1 MAKLDESRTQILQR
15 VAHPLPG
22 THLGVDLV
30 DFSQEFL
37 ARKIQPLHHIIEPVL
52 EKGLYNVLEAAQ
64 MLYGLDI
71 HPLLLFFSTRFFT
84 HCKLLLEILHPR
96 LELFKLLL
104 AANVKVVQPLPHRL

>member
-1 MAKLDESRTQILQR
+1 M
-15 VAHPLPG
+15 AHPLPG
-22 THLGVDLV
+22 THLALDLV

-37 ARKIQPLHHIIEPVL
+37 ARKIQPVHHIIEAVP

-64 MLYGLDI
+64 MHYGLDI
-71 HPLLLFFSTRFFT
+71 HPLLLFFPTRPFT
-84 HCKLLLEILHPR
+84 LCNLLLQIVHPR